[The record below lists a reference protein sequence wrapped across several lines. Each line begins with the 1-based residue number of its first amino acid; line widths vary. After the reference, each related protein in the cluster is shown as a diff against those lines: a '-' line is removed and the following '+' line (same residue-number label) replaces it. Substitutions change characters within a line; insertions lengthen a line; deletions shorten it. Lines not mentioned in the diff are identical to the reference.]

1 MTLPTKGVLY
11 FLIALVIAVLG
22 ILLAKLITTV
32 DREGL
37 TTPPKSELGSGFGS
51 SSSFIKDSGPQK
63 PSTSPLQAV
72 EEVYANIQDDFV
84 RSMATSLAAIRLQ
97 DLGYPT
103 QQQFQDDLKQRMS
116 ELTIYPSLSRENI
129 LGYYQQLTD
138 AAIEYNTSQAM
149 DNYASTLKEQL
160 PLQVRSVVSRAISN
174 YDSKIA
180 SFMNSPSSVYTSTFL

>member
-1 MTLPTKGVLY
+1 
-11 FLIALVIAVLG
+11 
-22 ILLAKLITTV
+22 
-32 DREGL
+32 
-37 TTPPKSELGSGFGS
+37 
-51 SSSFIKDSGPQK
+51 
-63 PSTSPLQAV
+63 LQAV

-84 RSMATSLAAIRLQ
+84 RTMATSLAAIRLQ

-138 AAIEYNTSQAM
+138 AAIEYNNSQAM